1 MITLNDYLGCFGED
15 KSHLLNTFPDS
26 RRIMWINGSVLLKE
40 YI

>member
-1 MITLNDYLGCFGED
+1 MITLNDYLYSGED